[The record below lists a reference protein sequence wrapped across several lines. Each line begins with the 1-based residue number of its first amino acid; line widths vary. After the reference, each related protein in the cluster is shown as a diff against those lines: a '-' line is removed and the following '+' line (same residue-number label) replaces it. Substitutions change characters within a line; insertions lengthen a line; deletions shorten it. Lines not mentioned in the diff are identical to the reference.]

1 MSCGEVVCVHIEDD
15 NKKVRRTKF
24 GHAIILSIVGCSL
37 RDCNDFLL
45 KQVGRDHVLMLF
57 IAVGRP
63 GCRRKMLF
71 DGQRIRGSCCSG
83 RFGQQQDQSAFH
95 PMLLVLLLVNR
106 MRYMLVNLVW
116 QTVLNALDLH
126 VFFFISKFRFFR
138 FACGLWCF
146 VFGAC
151 IDLEAHAC
159 GCCVCVFH
167 FSVRTLTERSSFSTT
182 RNCNNMVCLSSLCS
196 QERFSYVFVKGVRVS
211 VVRTQS
217 VKANG

>member
-1 MSCGEVVCVHIEDD
+1 M
-15 NKKVRRTKF
+15 RRTKF
-24 GHAIILSIVGCSL
+24 GHAIILSIVCCSL

-45 KQVGRDHVLMLF
+45 KQVGRDHVLMLL

-63 GCRRKMLF
+63 GGRRKMLF

-106 MRYMLVNLVW
+106 MRYMLVNLAW

-126 VFFFISKFRFFR
+126 VLFVSSVCSDFLRFV
-138 FACGLWCF
+138 CGLWCF

-167 FSVRTLTERSSFSTT
+167 FSVRTLTERSSFRTT
-182 RNCNNMVCLSSLCS
+182 GNCNNMVCLSSLCS
-196 QERFSYVFVKGVRVS
+196 QERCVCVCERCTCVS
-211 VVRTQS
+211 CTNTV
-217 VKANG
+217 